1 MRFLPLLLIL
11 GWGFSVSAQLEQVD
25 APPARFHLISP
36 TLQTRLD
43 GSVVTNVF
51 MHAGGGN
58 PESGMFGFGRNA
70 SDGLPRFH
78 EGIDIAPL
86 KRSRQGIPLDS
97 VKAAADGTVAY
108 VNRKPGNSS
117 YGCYVV
123 LLHSAPN
130 LGTIYT
136 LYSHLASVK
145 TGIAPGGK
153 IARGTELGRMGNT
166 PGFPMARAH
175 LHFECGLIGSTRFAQ
190 WFRMDSAR
198 EAAKT
203 KTKNGKLKPDH
214 GSYNGQNLMGMNPS
228 DLYRLRDE
236 DCAVD
241 VLRYLKTLPVAF
253 SVVCEARRHPDYFKR
268 YPALWGGAGPFR
280 PGLIKLDISQEGI
293 VLRGQNIDGER
304 PGVLAVNTSLPGT
317 RGRRLIARTSRGWVW
332 TQSGL
337 KWLEAF
343 LF

>member
-1 MRFLPLLLIL
+1 MRLPPLFLLL
-11 GWGFSVSAQLEQVD
+11 GWTSFVWAQLEQVD
-25 APPARFHLISP
+25 TPPIRFHLISP

-43 GSVVTNVF
+43 GSIVSNAF
-51 MHAGGGN
+51 MHAGNGN
-58 PESGMFGFGRNA
+58 PETGMFGFDRNA

-86 KRSRQGIPLDS
+86 KRNRQGIPLD
-97 VKAAADGTVAY
+97 VIKAAADGTVAY
-108 VNRKPGNSS
+108 VNRKPGDSS
-117 YGCYVV
+117 YGYYVV

-136 LYSHLASVK
+136 LYAHLASVDSR
-145 TGIAPGGK
+145 IVPGGK
-153 IARGTELGRMGNT
+153 IIRGAELGRMGNT

-175 LHFECGLIGSTRFAQ
+175 LHFECGLIGSVRFAQ
-190 WFRMDSAR
+190 WFKMDSAR
-198 EAAKT
+198 EAARLKT
-203 KTKNGKLKPDH
+203 KTTKPKPDH

-236 DCAVD
+236 ECAVD

-253 SVVCEARRHPDYFKR
+253 SVVCEVRRYPDYFKR
-268 YPALWGGAGPFR
+268 YPALWGGTGPFR

-293 VLRGQNIDGER
+293 VLHGQNIDGEK
-304 PGVLAVNTSLPGT
+304 PGILSVNSSLPGT
-317 RGRRLIARTSRGWVW
+317 RGRRLIARTSRGWGW
-332 TQSGL
+332 TQSGR